1 MESKEILNQKE
12 ILSLDN
18 NQTEVFIKKSDLCE
32 GTMAD
37 FKK

>member
-1 MESKEILNQKE
+1 MEEKEILNQKE
-12 ILSLDN
+12 ILSLDT
-18 NQTEVFIKKSDLCE
+18 NQTESFIKNSDLCD

>member
-1 MESKEILNQKE
+1 MESKEILNKKE

-18 NQTEVFIKKSDLCE
+18 NQTEGFIKNSDLCD